1 MGKSKEL
8 ATLTDDGGTFSGDLD
23 VSGVARNNN
32 AIRVGA
38 ATAGTG
44 YGLRIGSDGATDPL
58 EIWRDHTNG
67 NQKQF
72 SIDYF
77 GRVTMPYQPAFHAYG
92 TGNSINTS
100 GNTVVIYATE
110 LFDVGNNYN
119 TSNGRFT
126 APVAGKY
133 MFGWTSIGNNSNSV
147 WRYYILINGSRPY
160 GGDVQLRQDTMAT
173 GSEYGTNGMFC
184 IPVSLSASDYVQIEV
199 SNDAAQ
205 GWYGSG
211 QSANEYWRFWG
222 YLIG

>member
-23 VSGVARNNN
+23 VSGVARNSN

-77 GRVTMPYQPAFHAYG
+77 GRVTMPYQPAFEAYSPSG
-92 TGNSINTS
+92 GSIAYQTETKVDLSVEFDIGGNFNAA
-100 GNTVVIYATE
+100 N
-110 LFDVGNNYN
+110 D
-119 TSNGRFT
+119 RFT
-126 APVAGKY
+126 APVSG
-133 MFGWTSIGNNSNSV
+133 
-147 WRYYILINGSRPY
+147 RYYF
-160 GGDVQLRQDTMAT
+160 
-173 GSEYGTNGMFC
+173 YGTMQIASAGTPHINFKVNGTN
-184 IPVSLSASDYVQIEV
+184 IRDGWIDAGDGTGITLSRVYSLTAGDYVELWTWNV
-199 SNDAAQ
+199 SA
-205 GWYGSG
+205 GSYN
-211 QSANEYWRFWG
+211 ANRTKFGG
-222 YLIG
+222 YLVG